1 MKNHTPKRRNKGFT
15 LVELLVVVALIAV
28 AASLMYT
35 FFGQGLSLYT
45 AESESADEQA
55 NMRQVMSDITNRF
68 RLTDPA
74 DISCSNN
81 VLTVGDDV
89 YRRSGEQI
97 LRNSGVIANGISSFT
112 AAISNSV
119 LDIRIES
126 SSGTELETS
135 LSLRQ

>member
-1 MKNHTPKRRNKGFT
+1 MRRNKGFT

-45 AESESADEQA
+45 AESKSADEQA
-55 NMRQVMSDITNRF
+55 NMRLVLSDITNRA
-68 RLTDPA
+68 RLTDSA

-81 VLTVGDDV
+81 VLTVGDAV

-97 LRNSGVIANGISSFT
+97 LRNDGVIANGISSFT
-112 AAISNSV
+112 AAISDSI

-126 SSGTELETS
+126 VAGTKLETS
-135 LSLRQ
+135 LSLKQ

>member
-1 MKNHTPKRRNKGFT
+1 MRKLRCRKGFT

-55 NMRQVMSDITNRF
+55 NMRLVLSDITNKV
-68 RLTDPA
+68 RLTPTGT
-74 DISCSNN
+74 SCANN
-81 VLTVGDDV
+81 VLTVGDSV
-89 YRRSGEQI
+89 YRRSGQQI
-97 LRNSGVIANGISSFT
+97 LRNDGVIASGISSFT
-112 AAISNSV
+112 VTINDEI

-126 SSGTELETS
+126 TAGKALETS
-135 LSLRQ
+135 LSLKQ

>member
-1 MKNHTPKRRNKGFT
+1 MRRNKGFT

-45 AESESADEQA
+45 AESKSADEQA
-55 NMRQVMSDITNRF
+55 NMRLVLSDITNRA
-68 RLTDPA
+68 RLTDSA

-81 VLTVGDDV
+81 VLTVGDAV

-97 LRNSGVIANGISSFT
+97 LRNDGVIANGILSFT
-112 AAISNSV
+112 AAISDSI

-126 SSGTELETS
+126 VAGTKLETS
-135 LSLRQ
+135 LSLKQ